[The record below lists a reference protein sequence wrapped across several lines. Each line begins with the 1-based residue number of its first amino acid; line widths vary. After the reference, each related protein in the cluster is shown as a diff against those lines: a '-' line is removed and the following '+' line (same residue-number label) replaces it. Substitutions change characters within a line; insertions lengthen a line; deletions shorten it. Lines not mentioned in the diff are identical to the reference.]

1 MGLTPHQLHQGI
13 EGQEKEQRELTR
25 PGEIQTA
32 SQRFAAVGQ
41 PSGRAEA
48 LADLI
53 AACGE
58 IVYES
63 DCLIAVRE
71 AARGMSEADREGV
84 RESLA
89 EIVANNPGQAARIRE
104 VAGKEGLEIGDP

>member
-1 MGLTPHQLHQGI
+1 M
-13 EGQEKEQRELTR
+13 
-25 PGEIQTA
+25 
-32 SQRFAAVGQ
+32 GQ
-41 PSGRAEA
+41 PSGIAEA

-104 VAGKEGLEIGDP
+104 VAGEEGLEIGDP